1 MRKFFAIV
9 LLASLSLLANPI
21 AVEIINEFQTDT
33 LLGHKVEFHETYP
46 SGDVFLLNDTVVT
59 PAGMAIIDTNL
70 YLPESGYVVIDTSV
84 LSGPFYL
91 PPDSGFIKVYWEI
104 FDTVVY
110 PYDGYYD
117 IIPAPPAGASAAKF
131 YCWVNEGMDM
141 WMLKDWYID
150 YTPTLGYENDDY
162 IGCHVSGYVYGDG
175 LPISGAQ
182 VTTHVPY
189 PIYTPHP
196 FYDQCTTYTGP
207 DGLYAFDSL
216 LPSRFYV
223 KVNAA
228 GYCVDSQQTD
238 PLHSLEPL
246 TEFNFTLVGIQ
257 EHNMIDV
264 SGALYVHPNPFTH
277 STQIRFTIQDA
288 GYTIQ
293 NTPLQIFDAAGR
305 LVKSFLLP
313 TDYSATQYGGLLSTA
328 VSWDGT
334 NDYGRLV
341 APGVYFILLPG
352 KKIKVVKL

>member
-1 MRKFFAIV
+1 MKKFLAIV
-9 LLASLSLLANPI
+9 LLAPLSLLANPI

-33 LLGHKVEFHETYP
+33 ILGHKVEYHETYP
-46 SGDVFLLNDTVVT
+46 SAGVFLLNDTIVT
-59 PAGMAIIDTNL
+59 PAGTAIIDTNL

-104 FDTVVY
+104 YDSVIY

-162 IGCHVSGYVYGDG
+162 EGCHVSGYVYGDG
-175 LPISGAQ
+175 LPINGAQ
-182 VTTHVPY
+182 VTAHVVY

-196 FYDQCTTYTGP
+196 FYDQCTTYTAP

-216 LPSRFYV
+216 LPYRFWV

-228 GYCVDSQQTD
+228 GYCVDSQLTD

-246 TEFNFTLVGIQ
+246 TDFNFTLVGIMD
-257 EHNMIDV
+257 ETIADLSPVLNV
-264 SGALYVHPNPFTH
+264 YPNPFTH
-277 STQIRFTIQDA
+277 STQIRYEICDM
-288 GYTIQ
+288 GHEIK
-293 NTPLQIFDAAGR
+293 NTTLRIYDAAGR
-305 LVKSFLLP
+305 LVKSFLLS
-313 TDYSATQYGGLLSTA
+313 TDYCLLPTA

-334 NDYGRLV
+334 NDYGHEV
-341 APGVYFILLPG
+341 APGVYFVLLPG
-352 KKIKVVKL
+352 KRIKLVKF